1 MSVLST
7 IFSEIYEIL
16 VRYNESPIM
25 RRSTFVNWYANS
37 GSLYYVRPSLRSL
50 SMVCEKP
57 LNCYIIRRNDYESSM
72 SDETLQQL
80 NHEIDEVCSR
90 YKKVKAFW

>member
-1 MSVLST
+1 MQ
-7 IFSEIYEIL
+7 
-16 VRYNESPIM
+16 YNEAPIM

-37 GSLYYVRPSLRSL
+37 GSLSHIRPTLRSL

-57 LNCYIIRRNDYESSM
+57 LNCYVIRLNDYDSSM
-72 SDETLQQL
+72 SDENLQKL

-90 YKKVKAFW
+90 FRKLMAFW